1 MSSLLPE
8 SELRQ
13 DFARRRTRQWLIV
26 IPVAIAIIAMRVAG
40 DSRNETFYG
49 MPTTVVIG
57 IGFAMVIG
65 AIIFSLYNWRCPSCS
80 KYLGRG
86 INPSFCS
93 KCGFK
98 LKD

>member
-1 MSSLLPE
+1 MLPE

-13 DFARRRTRQWLIV
+13 DFARRRLRQWLVV
-26 IPVAIAIIAMRVAG
+26 IPAALAIIAIRVADDAADG
-40 DSRNETFYG
+40 AKIYG
-49 MPTTVVIG
+49 MSSGTIIAIAFVMIVG
-57 IGFAMVIG
+57 ILV
-65 AIIFSLYNWRCPSCS
+65 FSLWNWRCPSCS

-86 INPSFCS
+86 INPTFCG